1 MLSLR
6 YLCVM
11 QVESQELMAS
21 SERLRCWSLDVGVG
35 SQDQIFVLKERR
47 KMAEGMLEEDNI

>member
-1 MLSLR
+1 
-6 YLCVM
+6 M